1 MANRNETGASMNT
14 ARAVEILEAYGA
26 DAARWPEAERDGV
39 LAVLAAGDDEVAA
52 ALAQAR
58 ALDAALGFDASEAP
72 RNDLL
77 AARILRAAPTAPR
90 LPRAAPLAALAA
102 CAALGVAIGF
112 GGARFAA
119 PEGLAEAALAAT
131 FADEAGGFGL
141 LEGGG

>member
-1 MANRNETGASMNT
+1 MAKRNETGASMNT
-14 ARAVEILEAYGA
+14 ARAIEILEAYGA

-39 LAVLAAGDDEVAA
+39 LAALASGDEDVAA

-58 ALDAALGFDASEAP
+58 ALDAALALDQSETQ

-77 AARILRAAPTAPR
+77 AARIMRAAPAS
-90 LPRAAPLAALAA
+90 LVKPRAAPLAALAA
-102 CAALGVAIGF
+102 CAALGVALGF

-119 PEGLAEAALAAT
+119 PEGVAEAALAAA
-131 FADEAGGFGL
+131 FADDAGGFGL

>member
-1 MANRNETGASMNT
+1 MNT
-14 ARAVEILEAYGA
+14 ARAIEILEAYGA

-39 LAVLAAGDDEVAA
+39 LAALAAGDGDVAA

-58 ALDAALGFDASEAP
+58 VLDAALACDASEP
-72 RNDLL
+72 QRNDLL
-77 AARILRAAPTAPR
+77 AARILRAAPAAPS

-112 GGARFAA
+112 GGARYAA
-119 PEGLAEAALAAT
+119 PEGMAEAALAAA